1 MAETVTT
8 NVPGPVWTERGFVL
22 PTTEAVVTGVKEDWN
37 SAFSNQLN
45 MDDTTPQGQL
55 ATSEA
60 AVIQNT
66 NAMFLDYT
74 HQVDPAYATGRM
86 QDAIARIY
94 FIERNPAQPTVVQCQ
109 CIGLEGVVIPSGSL
123 AVSEDGV
130 RYVCTEDG
138 VIPVGGEVTLSF
150 AAVVPGPIPCP
161 AGTLNQIYQSIVGWD
176 SINNADDGV
185 IGNNVESRSEFEAR
199 RAASVAVNSLGS
211 LPSVLGAVYT
221 VPDVID
227 AYVTENVQNTAQ
239 TIGGFLLNPNSIYVA
254 VVGGDSDAVARAI
267 WSRKAPGCAYNGNTN
282 VTVLDTSQGYS
293 PPYPSYAVAYE
304 IPDAL
309 DIIFS
314 VDILDSVLVPADAAD
329 QIQAAIIAAFA
340 GSDGGSRARIGT
352 TVLAS
357 RYYAP
362 VILLGSWVQL
372 VSIKI
377 GSVNSSS
384 AVVTGSISGTTLTV
398 SAVSSGALA
407 VGQYLLDSTG
417 DITSGTTILSQ
428 SGGTPGGVGTYVL
441 SNSQTVG
448 SETITAVTPTLSEVT
463 VNIDQVPTISAA
475 QIEVN
480 LL

>member
-1 MAETVTT
+1 M
-8 NVPGPVWTERGFVL
+8 WTDQGFVI
-22 PTTEAVVTGVKEDWN
+22 PTTAAVVAGVKEDIN

-45 MDDTTPQGQL
+45 MDDDTPQGQL

-60 AVIQNT
+60 AVIDNT
-66 NAMFLDYT
+66 NATFLYYT
-74 HQVDPAYATGRM
+74 TQTDPAFASGRM

-109 CIGLEGVVIPSGSL
+109 CIGLAGTAIPSGSL
-123 AVSEDGV
+123 ALSADNV

-138 VIPVGGEVTLSF
+138 VIPEGGEVTLSF
-150 AAVVPGPIPCP
+150 AAVIPGPIPCP
-161 AGTLNQIYQSIVGWD
+161 AGTLNQIFQSIQGWD

-221 VPDVID
+221 VPDVVD
-227 AYVTENVQNTAQ
+227 AYVTENVENTAQ
-239 TIGGFLLNPNSIYVA
+239 SIGGVLLNPNSLYVA
-254 VVGGDSDAVARAI
+254 VVGGDSEAVARAI
-267 WSRKAPGCAYNGNTN
+267 WSRKAPGCAYNGNTL
-282 VTVLDTSQGYS
+282 VTVLDTSEGYI
-293 PPYPSYAVAYE
+293 PPYPSYAVSYE

-309 DIIFS
+309 DIVFA

-329 QIQAAIIAAFA
+329 QIKAAIIAAFS
-340 GSDGGSRARIGT
+340 GSDGGARARIGT

-377 GSVNSSS
+377 GSTNASS
-384 AVVTGSISGTTLTV
+384 AVVTGSIAGTTLTV
-398 SAVSSGALA
+398 SAVSSGVLA
-407 VGQYLLDSTG
+407 VGQYLIDDSG
-417 DITSGTTILSQ
+417 NIVSGTSIVSQ
-428 SGGTPGGVGTYVL
+428 SGGTPGGVGTYVV

-448 SETITAVTPTLSEVT
+448 SETITAVTPSLSEVT
-463 VNIDQVPTISAA
+463 VNIDQIPTVAAA